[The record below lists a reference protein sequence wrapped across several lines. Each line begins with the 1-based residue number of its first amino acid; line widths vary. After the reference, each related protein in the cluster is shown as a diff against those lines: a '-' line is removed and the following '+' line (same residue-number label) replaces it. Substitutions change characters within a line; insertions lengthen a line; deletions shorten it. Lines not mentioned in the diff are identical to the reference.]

1 MLQSSWNRILGKSDK
16 DFSLSLSLT
25 GVPTQQPYC
34 AETVRH
40 QRQSMLLF
48 SCKELRPSS
57 SRYSK
62 LISTPSLRIT
72 LFDWTVSGWENSLP
86 KFTACLTRGEI
97 LFRGNLEK
105 LQEDKNSFKAE
116 EHQFLNNINTRMK
129 RRKKAWRWRRQ
140 TAYRQ
145 TCKYFLH
152 AFKEE
157 LGDEKKDADEEKE
170 PLEMLAS
177 KQL

>member
-1 MLQSSWNRILGKSDK
+1 MVQSSWNRILGKSDK
-16 DFSLSLSLT
+16 DFSLSLT

-129 RRKKAWRWRRQ
+129 RKK
-140 TAYRQ
+140 
-145 TCKYFLH
+145 KGM
-152 AFKEE
+152 EM
-157 LGDEKKDADEEKE
+157 KKTNGLRAD
-170 PLEMLAS
+170 L
-177 KQL
+177 